1 MADEF
6 LLPHFSDDNPA
17 AYAAMAWLRLLEN
30 NRFPSA
36 WAALTADLRL
46 LAVQDWIVQNPAVE
60 DHPARAGMDRDEL
73 AAALS
78 VEVPTHPLWEHG
90 AAMVAERGVRGVTL
104 DVLAGRRVECRFAAA
119 ADGPRPGAGAHLPQR
134 SAGRG

>member
-30 NRFPSA
+30 HRFPSA

-90 AAMVAERGVRGVTL
+90 AAMVAERVRGVTL
-104 DVLAGRRVECRFAAA
+104 DVLAGREWSAGSRPA